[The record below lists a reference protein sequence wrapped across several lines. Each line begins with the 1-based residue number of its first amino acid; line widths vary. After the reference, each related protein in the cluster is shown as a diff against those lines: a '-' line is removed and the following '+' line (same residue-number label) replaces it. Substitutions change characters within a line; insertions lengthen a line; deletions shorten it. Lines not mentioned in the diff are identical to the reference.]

1 MLISLIHMSPTPVTL
16 NVRGSASLE
25 VPPDYASVSLSA
37 DATRATRESALEVV
51 QSTVFE
57 LRQALEDRPDVRA
70 VSLSRIRVQEATEYD
85 RDLQTRVHTGWTA
98 TVTGKVL
105 IDTDHVT
112 VVVARVA
119 ATAGEI
125 GYLSWYLDDD
135 NEAYRQVRVDAVAD
149 AFRAAGDFAGALNRQ
164 LGELRV
170 LADPGLLSAQAAEAE
185 PMARAMAFDGAAGGI
200 ADDGVEIELDPEMQT
215 VYASVE
221 ATFDVL

>member
-1 MLISLIHMSPTPVTL
+1 MSPTPVVL

-25 VPPDYASVSLSA
+25 VPSDYAAVSLSA

-57 LRQALEDRPDVRA
+57 LRQALQDQPDVRA
-70 VSLSRIRVQEATEYD
+70 VSLSRIRVQEATKYD
-85 RDLQTRVHTGWTA
+85 RDAQTQVHIGWTA
-98 TVTGKVL
+98 TVSGKVL
-105 IDTDHVT
+105 IDTAHVT
-112 VVVARVA
+112 AVVARVA
-119 ATAGEI
+119 ATTGEI
-125 GYLSWYLDDD
+125 GYVSWYLDDD

-170 LADPGLLSAQAAEAE
+170 LADPGLLSAQTAGNGDTE
-185 PMARAMAFDGAAGGI
+185 PMLQGMVFDGAAGRM
-200 ADDGVEIELDPEMQT
+200 ADDSVEIELDPEMQT

>member
-1 MLISLIHMSPTPVTL
+1 MSLTPVVL

-25 VPPDYASVSLSA
+25 VMPDYAVVSLSA

-57 LRQALEDRPDVRA
+57 LRQALQDRPDVR
-70 VSLSRIRVQEATEYD
+70 VVNLSRIRVQEATEYD
-85 RDLQTRVHTGWTA
+85 RELQTRVHIGWTA
-98 TVTGKVL
+98 TVSGKVL
-105 IDTDHVT
+105 IDTAHVT
-112 VVVARVA
+112 VVVARIA
-119 ATAGEI
+119 GTAGEI
-125 GYLSWYLDDD
+125 GYVSWYLDGD

-149 AFRAAGDFAGALNRQ
+149 AFRAAGDFAGALNRK

-170 LADPGLLSAQAAEAE
+170 LADPGLLSAQTAETD
-185 PMARAMAFDGAAGGI
+185 PMVRGMAFDGAAGGI
-200 ADDGVEIELDPEMQT
+200 ADDSVEIELDPELQT